1 MTVALKPE
9 LLAGISTT
17 CITGDQLV
25 YVADSS
31 NIEARMLSWLAG
43 QDNLVQLFANDG
55 DAYSAFA
62 SILFGFPVNKHDHP
76 HERFIGKVCVLGLGY
91 GMGWKKFQD
100 TLAAG
105 ALGGPPVYFTEA
117 EARNAVN
124 TYRAANAMITAYWAA
139 ADAAIVDMYL
149 GNTRQWGPL
158 TIQKNCIVMP
168 NGMALQYPGLRPRT
182 VKNEHNEDVL
192 DGWEYW
198 EGSFWKKLYGG
209 LLTENIT
216 QAMSRIVLFH
226 QMLRINKEV
235 FVPVGGRVV
244 LNVHDEIIGVGPSFG
259 ARYLGVAEKVGKG
272 GKTYKEEVWDRTEG
286 ADDLF
291 EKMQQVM
298 REPLWWCPDL
308 PLASEGGYAFEYSK

>member
-1 MTVALKPE
+1 
-9 LLAGISTT
+9 
-17 CITGDQLV
+17 
-25 YVADSS
+25 
-31 NIEARMLSWLAG
+31 
-43 QDNLVQLFANDG
+43 
-55 DAYSAFA
+55 
-62 SILFGFPVNKHDHP
+62 
-76 HERFIGKVCVLGLGY
+76 
-91 GMGWKKFQD
+91 MGWEKFKN

-124 TYRAANAMITAYWAA
+124 TYRAANAMITAYWEQANI
-139 ADAAIVDMYL
+139 AIVDMYL

-182 VKNEHNEDVL
+182 VKNEHDEDVN

-198 EGSFWKKLYGG
+198 NGQFWKKLYGG

-216 QAMSRIVLFH
+216 QAMSRIVLFN

-259 ARYLGVAEKVGKG
+259 ARYLGTTEKIGKN
-272 GKTYKEEVWDRTEG
+272 GKTYTAEVWDRTEG
-286 ADDLF
+286 ADNLF
-291 EKMQQVM
+291 AKMQQIM

-308 PLASEGGYAFEYSK
+308 PLASEGGFSFEYSK